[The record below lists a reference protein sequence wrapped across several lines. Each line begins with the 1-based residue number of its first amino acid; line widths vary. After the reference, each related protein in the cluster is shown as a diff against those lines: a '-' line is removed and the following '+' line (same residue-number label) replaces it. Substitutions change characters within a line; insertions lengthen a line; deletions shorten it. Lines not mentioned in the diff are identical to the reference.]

1 MIKWGPEA
9 PKENRLQGM
18 DFKQLNSR
26 VFDQFCEK
34 AVKYFFLNLA
44 FDICSGPPAALQ
56 GGHEGFLNRVQPLRP
71 TRVY

>member
-44 FDICSGPPAALQ
+44 FDIRRRRALKFVQ
-56 GGHEGFLNRVQPLRP
+56 LAKRGFGQSRGCTL
-71 TRVY
+71 